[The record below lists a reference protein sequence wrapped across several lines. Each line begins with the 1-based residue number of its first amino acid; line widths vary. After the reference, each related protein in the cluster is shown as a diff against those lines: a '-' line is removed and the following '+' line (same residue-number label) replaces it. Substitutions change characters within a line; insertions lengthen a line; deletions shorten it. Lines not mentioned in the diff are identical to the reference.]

1 MIFHTWNMERFGYL
15 LGGSSQLV
23 RGVIS
28 SKSTLPPLSQS
39 ITRAI
44 TYLLSGMKHQVLWF
58 VIRHPGEDLKWTMEM
73 SSTPDPNVLFSAT
86 AFYLLQYVNW
96 CWLYVVY
103 AYTDHIYIYTY
114 GYVYVYV
121 HACMYVC
128 VYVYVYVYVYIHI
141 YICFWVIEC

>member
-103 AYTDHIYIYTY
+103 AYTDHIYIYIWICIC
-114 GYVYVYV
+114 VC
-121 HACMYVC
+121 ACMHVC
-128 VYVYVYVYVYIHI
+128 MCICICICIYTYIHMFLGDWMLI
-141 YICFWVIEC
+141 

>member
-28 SKSTLPPLSQS
+28 SKWTLPPLSQS
-39 ITRAI
+39 ITRVI

-73 SSTPDPNVLFSAT
+73 SSTPDPNVLFSTT

-103 AYTDHIYIYTY
+103 AYTYHIYIYIWICIC
-114 GYVYVYV
+114 VCLCVCMHV
-121 HACMYVC
+121 CMCICICMYII
-128 VYVYVYVYVYIHI
+128 IHMFLGDWMLI
-141 YICFWVIEC
+141 